1 MYQLLILIFIYLIPT
16 INSNCIWYES
26 IRPGYNQLY
35 LHGEPKPLPPSE
47 IHLLNDMCPHM
58 ATHQGISPNLCCDGK
73 QLAEMQK
80 FRYMLDNLIGRCP
93 SCYFNL
99 LHIFCEMAC
108 SPNQD
113 QFAYPLEIINITR
126 PNENEETKSDDS
138 LREDWALPDY
148 VDPDEEGEEGK
159 TKVTS
164 KPIETV
170 SVIKKLR
177 YYVLEKQAN
186 DFIESC
192 WSVRMNFQYAI
203 DILCGSINRACDHK
217 KLFKYIG
224 ADNTQTPLKI
234 DFIFVNGTY
243 YDAELDR
250 TFQPSQESMFTCD
263 QPVILPHISREKCT
277 CMVYSNSP
285 YRWKWFKKKSIN
297 KNLNSLETSTIKE
310 NEINEDNSNEIDG
323 FLYRIFKYN
332 YAPFIMNDYIRP
344 LVIFIFFTWLAA
356 SIALIPY
363 VKIGLEQNITMAKD
377 SYMIEYFSALKQY
390 LAVGPPVYFIIKP
403 GINYASLNASNM
415 ICSSAGCSPQS
426 IANQLG
432 IASLYPAETRLA
444 QIGTTWL
451 DDYYDWLRHRG
462 STPCC
467 RLYENTKEFCSTNSI
482 SNRNCYACTRSTTRE
497 NITQKEF
504 QEFLPFFLKDNP
516 NIKCAKGGHAA
527 HGSSVNLYD
536 NNTSVETSLIMGYH
550 SLLISSND
558 FIDAMQQAYSLTG
571 NITHTLRNAGYDIEV
586 FPYSIF
592 YVFYEQYLTIWHDAF
607 MNLAI
612 SATAI
617 FIVTFILLG
626 LDIISA
632 FIITLTIAMIT
643 CDMIGMMYLWN
654 IELNAISLVNLVM
667 SVGISLEFCA
677 HICRDFLLSSH
688 RSRLKRAE
696 HALAYMG
703 SSVFSGITLTK
714 IGGIVV
720 LGFSHSQLFHIFY
733 FRMFICIVS
742 FGAAHGLIFLPVLL
756 SYIGPS
762 PNRSRISRSESIK
775 LQKEISLTATS

>member
-277 CMVYSNSP
+277 CMDCNAMCP
-285 YRWKWFKKKSIN
+285 KLN
-297 KNLNSLETSTIKE
+297 KIESGTIITS
-310 NEINEDNSNEIDG
+310 
-323 FLYRIFKYN
+323 
-332 YAPFIMNDYIRP
+332 A
-344 LVIFIFFTWLAA
+344 
-356 SIALIPY
+356 
-363 VKIGLEQNITMAKD
+363 D
-377 SYMIEYFSALKQY
+377 S
-390 LAVGPPVYFIIKP
+390 
-403 GINYASLNASNM
+403 
-415 ICSSAGCSPQS
+415 
-426 IANQLG
+426 
-432 IASLYPAETRLA
+432 
-444 QIGTTWL
+444 
-451 DDYYDWLRHRG
+451 
-462 STPCC
+462 
-467 RLYENTKEFCSTNSI
+467 
-482 SNRNCYACTRSTTRE
+482 
-497 NITQKEF
+497 
-504 QEFLPFFLKDNP
+504 
-516 NIKCAKGGHAA
+516 
-527 HGSSVNLYD
+527 
-536 NNTSVETSLIMGYH
+536 
-550 SLLISSND
+550 
-558 FIDAMQQAYSLTG
+558 FIDK
-571 NITHTLRNAGYDIEV
+571 LRLKLSGFHRI
-586 FPYSIF
+586 
-592 YVFYEQYLTIWHDAF
+592 
-607 MNLAI
+607 
-612 SATAI
+612 
-617 FIVTFILLG
+617 
-626 LDIISA
+626 
-632 FIITLTIAMIT
+632 TIAAVILYIIFVIVFVILNVLMCI
-643 CDMIGMMYLWN
+643 WN
-654 IELNAISLVNLVM
+654 VKNN
-667 SVGISLEFCA
+667 
-677 HICRDFLLSSH
+677 R
-688 RSRLKRAE
+688 RK
-696 HALAYMG
+696 
-703 SSVFSGITLTK
+703 
-714 IGGIVV
+714 
-720 LGFSHSQLFHIFY
+720 Y
-733 FRMFICIVS
+733 FV
-742 FGAAHGLIFLPVLL
+742 A
-756 SYIGPS
+756 
-762 PNRSRISRSESIK
+762 
-775 LQKEISLTATS
+775 